1 MMWLRNLPRRGAH
14 EKVKASSLWDAL
26 YREFGGGD
34 SSLSI
39 QFEWPRGFEGELA
52 PYKKSVHGK
61 AVRAAQR
68 D

>member
-14 EKVKASSLWDAL
+14 KKVKASSLWDAL

-34 SSLSI
+34 SLSI
-39 QFEWPRGFEGELA
+39 QFERPRGFEGELA
-52 PYKKSVHGK
+52 PCKKSVHGK